1 MANQLI
7 IIILIALVLDLLLGD
22 PEMITHPVV
31 LIGRFINWGEG
42 KLRRF
47 ARSNLGERILGSLL
61 ALLTIGLTW
70 LIAYALIML
79 GSSINKWLGMIIE
92 ILLLSTTLSIKGL
105 AKAGREIYDQ
115 LVKADFEEARERL
128 NWIVG
133 RDTENLGE
141 ADIVRATVETVAENT
156 VDGII
161 SPLFYAFIGG
171 APLAMAYKAVN
182 TLDSMLGYKNEE
194 YRYFGWAAARIDDLA
209 NLIPA
214 RISGVLFIIAAFC
227 LGKNGFD
234 STKMILRDARKHP
247 SPNGGYPEA
256 AVAGALQ
263 VRLGGVNYYQGEKS
277 FRKYLGDEIRNLE
290 AVDIKDTINLMY
302 ITTALFVILGMVFR
316 SL

>member
-161 SPLFYAFIGG
+161 SPLFFSI
-171 APLAMAYKAVN
+171 PL
-182 TLDSMLGYKNEE
+182 
-194 YRYFGWAAARIDDLA
+194 
-209 NLIPA
+209 LITP
-214 RISGVLFIIAAFC
+214 FKF
-227 LGKNGFD
+227 
-234 STKMILRDARKHP
+234 
-247 SPNGGYPEA
+247 
-256 AVAGALQ
+256 
-263 VRLGGVNYYQGEKS
+263 
-277 FRKYLGDEIRNLE
+277 
-290 AVDIKDTINLMY
+290 
-302 ITTALFVILGMVFR
+302 
-316 SL
+316 